1 MYFCFIDHVKTFDS
15 VDYNILGEIL
25 KEMGI
30 PDYVTYPLRNLYVA
44 KKQLLELDMK

>member
-1 MYFCFIDHVKTFDS
+1 MLKPLT

-30 PDYVTYPLRNLYVA
+30 LDYVTYPLRNLYVV
-44 KKQLLELDMK
+44 KKQLLELDME